1 MIGSIRLKLG
11 LAAMLGGWL
20 AGAAS
25 AQQPTPNAPVRAVYV
40 TGQDGN
46 SKVYYVTGVVP
57 VEKLPPVAPASLPP
71 SAVKPML
78 AAPLRPSPVRTDV
91 PAAPAQLPP
100 VAEMHAIPEVD
111 GGDSSASCATGHCGK
126 GSHCKH
132 GQTSAWVCARTP
144 ATIVPPLGSSVR
156 GVFDMQRE
164 NALGEYFV
172 VYREDWLDAKFI
184 LNDSGIRH
192 VDGIT
197 RRLGLIG
204 APVKVEPTGIAELD
218 SRRVLAIV
226 EKLVQSG
233 VSPQEAGSRVILGTT
248 RAEGLRYHDIE
259 NLNGRSG
266 GNGGGGYG
274 GGGFGGGGFGG
285 GGYGGGGYGGGGFG
299 GGGFGGFR

>member
-40 TGQDGN
+40 TAQDGN

-57 VEKLPPVAPASLPP
+57 VEKLPSAAAIPQVPSTPV
-71 SAVKPML
+71 
-78 AAPLRPSPVRTDV
+78 RPSPVRTDV
-91 PAAPAQLPP
+91 PAAPAHLPP
-100 VAEMHAIPEVD
+100 VAEMHALPEVVA
-111 GGDSSASCATGHCGK
+111 GDSSASCATGHCGK

-248 RAEGLRYHDIE
+248 RAEGLRAHDIE

-266 GNGGGGYG
+266 GNGGSGGG
-274 GGGFGGGGFGG
+274 NGGFGSFNS
-285 GGYGGGGYGGGGFG
+285 F
-299 GGGFGGFR
+299 GGFGGFR

>member
-40 TGQDGN
+40 TAQDGN

-57 VEKLPPVAPASLPP
+57 VEKLPSAAAIPQVP
-71 SAVKPML
+71 SAPV
-78 AAPLRPSPVRTDV
+78 RPSPVRTDV
-91 PAAPAQLPP
+91 PAAPAHLPP
-100 VAEMHAIPEVD
+100 LAEVPALPEVVA
-111 GGDSSASCATGHCGK
+111 GDSSASCATGHCGK

-248 RAEGLRYHDIE
+248 RAEGLRAHDIE
-259 NLNGRSG
+259 NLIGRSG
-266 GNGGGGYG
+266 GNGGSGGG
-274 GGGFGGGGFGG
+274 NGGFGSFNS
-285 GGYGGGGYGGGGFG
+285 F
-299 GGGFGGFR
+299 GGFGGFR

>member
-40 TGQDGN
+40 TAQDGN

-57 VEKLPPVAPASLPP
+57 VEKLPPAAAIPPVP
-71 SAVKPML
+71 SAPV
-78 AAPLRPSPVRTDV
+78 RPSPVRTDV
-91 PAAPAQLPP
+91 PTAPAHLPP
-100 VAEMHAIPEVD
+100 VAEMHAVPEVVE
-111 GGDSSASCATGHCGK
+111 GDSSASCATGHCGK

-132 GQTSAWVCARTP
+132 GQTSFWVCARTP

-248 RAEGLRYHDIE
+248 RAEGLRYQDIE

-266 GNGGGGYG
+266 RNGGSGGGNGGFGSFNSF
-274 GGGFGGGGFGG
+274 GGFGGI
-285 GGYGGGGYGGGGFG
+285 
-299 GGGFGGFR
+299 R